1 MKTLH
6 TKMPSIPVQ
15 VVAFNPTREFT
26 INLCGE
32 TTLGSLRDVIESHIG
47 GGRPIDRAWIAF
59 EDKGKRLIS
68 FSHTEKDCDA
78 LQIRFLRCSSKVDSV
93 VSVGIFRF
101 SVE

>member
-6 TKMPSIPVQ
+6 TKMSSIPIQ
-15 VVAFNPTREFT
+15 VIAFNPTLEFT
-26 INLCGE
+26 LHLCGE
-32 TTLGSLRDVIESHIG
+32 TTLGSLRDVIQSHIG
-47 GGRPIDRAWIAF
+47 GERPIDRAWIAF
-59 EDKGKRLIS
+59 EDKGLIS